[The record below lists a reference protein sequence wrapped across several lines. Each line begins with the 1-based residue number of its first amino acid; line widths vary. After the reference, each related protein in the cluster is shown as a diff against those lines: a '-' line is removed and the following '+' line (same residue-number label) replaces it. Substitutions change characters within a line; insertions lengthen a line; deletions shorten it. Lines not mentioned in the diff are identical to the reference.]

1 MTDKIFEIQEFDA
14 PQGLPI
20 ARCSTQA
27 KLEAGKVDLQGVM
40 IRLPIPLRERI
51 EMQTTGSMSVTICAL
66 VEYALEALEK
76 EGKAIV
82 VRNRPG
88 KSIFD

>member
-1 MTDKIFEIQEFDA
+1 MTDKIFEIQEFNA
-14 PQGLPI
+14 PKGLPI

-27 KLEAGKVDLQGVM
+27 KLEAGKVELQAVM

-51 EMQTTGSMSVTICAL
+51 EKQTTGSMSVTICAL
-66 VEYALEALEK
+66 VEYALDILDK

-82 VRNRPG
+82 IRNRRRENL
-88 KSIFD
+88 K